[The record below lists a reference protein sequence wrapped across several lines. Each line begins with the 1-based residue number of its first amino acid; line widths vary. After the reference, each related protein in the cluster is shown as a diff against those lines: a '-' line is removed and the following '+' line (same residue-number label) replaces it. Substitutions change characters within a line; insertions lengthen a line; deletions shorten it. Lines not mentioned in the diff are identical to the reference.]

1 MFFTKYFP
9 PLQLTLCGGGQEM
22 FQEALEEGKVRIIII
37 IFISIHIIIVII
49 INIIIVII
57 IGGG

>member
-1 MFFTKYFP
+1 MIFTKYFL

-22 FQEALEEGKVRIIII
+22 FQEALEEGKVRIIVII
-37 IFISIHIIIVII
+37 IIIIIVIN
-49 INIIIVII
+49 INITIVII

>member
-1 MFFTKYFP
+1 MIFTKYFL

-22 FQEALEEGKVRIIII
+22 FQEALEEGKVRIIVII
-37 IFISIHIIIVII
+37 IIIIIIIIVII

>member
-1 MFFTKYFP
+1 MFFSKYFLP
-9 PLQLTLCGGGQEM
+9 FQLTLCGGGQEM
-22 FQEALEEGKVRIIII
+22 FQEALEEGKVRII
-37 IFISIHIIIVII
+37 VII

>member
-1 MFFTKYFP
+1 MFFTKYFL

-22 FQEALEEGKVRIIII
+22 FQEALEEGKVRIIVII
-37 IFISIHIIIVII
+37 IIIIIVIN
-49 INIIIVII
+49 INITIVII